1 MRRLMIAAIL
11 AGLVCVPAAQA
22 QDKKPGQNAATK
34 IPQAQIDK
42 MRNCR
47 TTAEKKQL
55 KGEARKDFVRNCIYD
70 GKPPPKVALPKQ
82 SVHPTSGHCKRQ
94 AAAKELKGKERA
106 KFIKDCL
113 KS

>member
-1 MRRLMIAAIL
+1 MRRFLIAATL
-11 AGLVCVPAAQA
+11 AGLLSVPAAQA
-22 QDKKPGQNAATK
+22 QDKKPGQAAAPK

-47 TTAEKKQL
+47 ASAEKKQL

-70 GKPPPKVALPKQ
+70 GKPPPKMAIPKK
-82 SVHPTSGHCKRQ
+82 SVHPTINHCKRQ
-94 AAAKELKGKERA
+94 AAVKELKGKERT
-106 KFIKDCL
+106 KFIQDCL